1 MAKVPFPKD
10 ANDFL
15 RRKKIVPTEL
25 WSDIS
30 GAEHAHAFTAS
41 HIMESD
47 MLESMLGILTSAQI
61 EGKPFST
68 IRKEFKQMMTMTGWY
83 LNPDKINDEEYTN
96 WRIGII
102 YDTNARTSYSAGRYR
117 QQSRISSL
125 RPYLVYKQLQRP
137 TKRETHEPLH
147 NVCQPFDDPFWDTY
161 YPPNGWRC
169 GCEARSLSKKQ
180 AENGILNGSY
190 HRNPSPN
197 FSPDRD
203 VPVEWRH
210 NPGMEMIS
218 PDFSKFTNLKNLVT
232 KDGKNALYS
241 VIKQYQNEIKDW
253 KLSKKEWD
261 KVVDLYAPTTG
272 TTQKFQFF
280 AGCLDSS
287 IAKKIDVTD
296 TKMIY
301 SSDKINH
308 SVRDSKAINQKISID
323 ELKKLPSIN
332 ENPDRIYIDV
342 ENHYYL
348 FIKELNEKEVIK
360 SVFSLNKN
368 SSFRFITSGRLSL
381 TSLESNPVNKRLF

>member
-10 ANDFL
+10 GNDFL

-47 MLESMLGILTSAQI
+47 MLESMLNILVEAQS
-61 EGKPFST
+61 EGKPFAT

-147 NVCQPFDDPFWDTY
+147 NVCKPFADPFWDTY

-253 KLSKKEWD
+253 KLSKKEWE

-280 AGCLDSS
+280 AGCMDSS
-287 IAKKIDVTD
+287 IAKKIGIDD

-308 SVRDSKAINQKISID
+308 SVRDSKAVNQKISIS
-323 ELKKLPSIN
+323 ELKSLPELN
-332 ENPDRIYIDV
+332 EKPDRIYFDKK
-342 ENHYYL
+342 NGYYL
-348 FIKELNEKEVIK
+348 FITQIDKDKVLK
-360 SVFSLNKN
+360 SSFAFAKNMSFSLRSIGKVQLIEVEKDIYNV
-368 SSFRFITSGRLSL
+368 RLY
-381 TSLESNPVNKRLF
+381 

>member
-117 QQSRISSL
+117 QQSRISAL

-147 NVCQPFDDPFWDTY
+147 NVCKPFDDPFWDTY

-253 KLSKKEWD
+253 KLSKKEWE

-272 TTQKFQFF
+272 KRNSFLFY
-280 AGCLDSS
+280 AGSLDQS
-287 IAKKIDVTD
+287 IAKQLEIND

-301 SSDKINH
+301 PSDRINH
-308 SVRDSKAINQKISID
+308 AVRESKAIQQKVSIE
-323 ELKKLPSIN
+323 ELKNLAS
-332 ENPDRIYIDV
+332 
-342 ENHYYL
+342 
-348 FIKELNEKEVIK
+348 LNEKPDRVYKDLK
-360 SVFSLNKN
+360 SNNFLFISEEKKEKVLKTSFSLK
-368 SSFRFITSGRLSL
+368 TGLSL
-381 TSLESNPVNKRLF
+381 SLVSIGKIFLNELEISDQFIRLL